1 MIGAVS
7 WNAGWFSPGTT
18 TGPIVDY
25 LPNRGLSSAA
35 IWFRTDIA
43 YLATSGMLM
52 RKQLFEEIEGF
63 DTYYDPTCYE
73 DTDISLK
80 IRDYGFEIA
89 YCPYMSIMHLPH
101 QTTKSGSPQHTE
113 LMNRNGTYFYE
124 KWKKKN
130 PKLLEY
136 YL

>member
-63 DTYYDPTCYE
+63 LIHIMILLVT
-73 DTDISLK
+73 K
-80 IRDYGFEIA
+80 I
-89 YCPYMSIMHLPH
+89 
-101 QTTKSGSPQHTE
+101 QTF
-113 LMNRNGTYFYE
+113 L
-124 KWKKKN
+124 
-130 PKLLEY
+130 
-136 YL
+136 